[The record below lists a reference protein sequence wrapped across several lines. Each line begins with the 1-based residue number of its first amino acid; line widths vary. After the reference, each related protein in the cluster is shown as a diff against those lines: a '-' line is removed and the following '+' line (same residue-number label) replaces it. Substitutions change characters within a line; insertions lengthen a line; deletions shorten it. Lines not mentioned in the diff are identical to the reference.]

1 MIDKN
6 NLKSRL
12 EDKDYSK
19 CIVILFD
26 EIKSIL
32 INKVKEKN
40 PNYVYK
46 TIGDLKNQSIRYLPT
61 DLQSYSIALYTLV
74 MQPEDETFELNLLL
88 NIYEE
93 LCSEKI
99 ST

>member
-6 NLKSRL
+6 NLKSHL

-46 TIGDLKNQSIRYLPT
+46 TIGDLKNQSIKYLST

-74 MQPEDETFELNLLL
+74 MQPEDETFELNVLL

-93 LCSEKI
+93 LCSEKL
-99 ST
+99 SA